1 VHTSYR
7 AAVGRSAPVRAL
19 ATLSL
24 ALLLPASL
32 HAAELPQV
40 RVFTSAAPRAVLRHL
55 EPVFERATGHRLA
68 VEYDFSP
75 ELKRRIEAGDPFDVA
90 ILPPD
95 VADGLAQRGRLVAA
109 SRVDLGRTGLGV
121 AVRKDA
127 PIPNIGTVDAFR
139 SALLAAPTVAYA
151 DGGASSVRIRAI
163 LARLGIAEAMEGK
176 LRPYPSGAAVAA
188 LARGEADLVLIG
200 VTPILQ
206 VPAVTLAGRLP
217 AELQTYIVFTGSIG
231 TAAKEPQAARTLLDL
246 LTSPEGIALFKA
258 QGFEPAAG
266 P

>member
-1 VHTSYR
+1 MHRTERQSAGPPQCAPSPPSASPSCCRHRCTPPSCRRCASSPAPRPAPSSATSNLSS
-7 AAVGRSAPVRAL
+7 SAPL
-19 ATLSL
+19 AI
-24 ALLLPASL
+24 AS
-32 HAAELPQV
+32 PSNTTF
-40 RVFTSAAPRAVLRHL
+40 R
-55 EPVFERATGHRLA
+55 PV
-68 VEYDFSP
+68 
-75 ELKRRIEAGDPFDVA
+75 LKRRIEAGDLFDVA

-121 AVRKDA
+121 AVRKDT
-127 PIPNIGTVDAFR
+127 PIPNIDTVDAFR

-163 LARLGIAEAMEGK
+163 LKRLGIAEAMEGK
-176 LRPYPSGAAVAA
+176 LGPYPSGAAVAA
-188 LARGEADLVLIG
+188 LAHGEADLVLIG

-231 TAAKEPQAARTLLDL
+231 TAAKEPQAARTLLNL

>member
-1 VHTSYR
+1 M
-7 AAVGRSAPVRAL
+7 
-19 ATLSL
+19 
-24 ALLLPASL
+24 
-32 HAAELPQV
+32 
-40 RVFTSAAPRAVLRHL
+40 
-55 EPVFERATGHRLA
+55 
-68 VEYDFSP
+68 
-75 ELKRRIEAGDPFDVA
+75 
-90 ILPPD
+90 
-95 VADGLAQRGRLVAA
+95 ADGLAQRGRLVAA

-127 PIPNIGTVDAFR
+127 PIPDIGTVDAFR
-139 SALLAAPTVAYA
+139 SALMAAPTVAYA

-163 LARLGIAEAMEGK
+163 LARLGIGEAMQGK

-206 VPAVTLAGRLP
+206 EPAVTLAGRLP

-231 TAAKEPQAARTLLDL
+231 TAAKEPQAARTLLNL